1 MLKHRKLLI
10 LAILLLAIAAIGFIL
25 YHRASQLPEA
35 ARLLPEGDLLIY
47 ANLKPVH
54 LFDLSNAGPIKME
67 GEYKD
72 FVEQTGIQFERDLDE
87 VAMSRRDTPDGRDVE
102 SSEIFVGRFDQERLK
117 KYFQNLA
124 SGSEQYRDVT
134 VYSISHEGH
143 IVRVALFAGS
153 KIAATNMISPEP
165 MHGMIDRTFKSSRG
179 PTLLKEHYGDIP
191 LGSVA
196 WLMDR
201 ISSKPDNIQLPG
213 GFTLTL
219 PGDTVAVGSLRYA
232 GSLLLR
238 ADVFAQSEAQAKQ
251 IVDSANTHLALVRGI
266 GQIMGNRGPDKD
278 IKTAFESIQV
288 AQKENVAV
296 FTATVPQTILKKIWA
311 EAQPEATTPAPAFT
325 PTPAVTPIPR
335 RRHKR

>member
-124 SGSEQYRDVT
+124 SGSEQYRDVK

>member
-1 MLKHRKLLI
+1 MFKHRKLLI
-10 LAILLLAIAAIGFIL
+10 LAILLFAIAAIGFFL
-25 YHRASQLPEA
+25 YHRTTQLPEA
-35 ARLLPEGDLLIY
+35 ATLLPEGDLLIY

-54 LFDLSNAGPIKME
+54 LFDLANAGPIKME

-102 SSEIFVGRFDQERLK
+102 SSEIFVGRFDQPRLQ

-143 IVRVALFAGS
+143 IVRVALLTGG
-153 KIAATNMISPEP
+153 KIAATNMVSPEP
-165 MHGMIDRTFKSSRG
+165 MHGMIDRTFKSSHG
-179 PTLLKEHYGDIP
+179 PTLLKEHYGDVP

-201 ISSKPDNIQLPG
+201 IPSKSDNIQLPG
-213 GFTLTL
+213 GFSLTL
-219 PGDTVAVGSLRYA
+219 PGDTVAVGSLRYV

-278 IKTAFESIQV
+278 IKVAFESIQV

-296 FTATVPQTILKKIWA
+296 FTATVPQTILKKIWS
-311 EAQPEATTPAPAFT
+311 EAQPEAATPAPAVSPSPTAT
-325 PTPAVTPIPR
+325 PTPR
-335 RRHKR
+335 RRHKH

>member
-1 MLKHRKLLI
+1 MFKHRKLLI
-10 LAILLLAIAAIGFIL
+10 LAILLLALAAIGFFL
-25 YHRASQLPEA
+25 YHRTTQLPEA
-35 ARLLPEGDLLIY
+35 AALLPEGDLLIY
-47 ANLKPVH
+47 ANLKPLH
-54 LFDLSNAGPIKME
+54 LLDLANAGPIKME

-72 FVEQTGIQFERDLDE
+72 FVDQTGIQFERDLDE

-143 IVRVALFAGS
+143 IVRAALLAGG
-153 KIAATNMISPEP
+153 KIAATNMRSPEP
-165 MHGMIDRTFKSSRG
+165 MHGIIDRTFKSSRG
-179 PTLLKEHYGDIP
+179 PTLLKEHYSDIP
-191 LGSVA
+191 LGSLA
-196 WLMDR
+196 WLIDR
-201 ISSKPDNIQLPG
+201 IPSKPDNIQLPG

-251 IVDSANTHLALVRGI
+251 VVDSANTHLALVRGI

-278 IKTAFESIQV
+278 IRAAFESIQV

-296 FTATVPQTILKKIWA
+296 FTATIPQTILKKIWS
-311 EAQPEATTPAPAFT
+311 EAQPEASTPAPS
-325 PTPAVTPIPR
+325 VTPNPSATPVPR
-335 RRHKR
+335 RRRH